1 MSCVISYLLISF
13 VEFIKQVCG
22 FDNVIILNNV
32 LCISFI
38 SMILGIILSILLA
51 TAIKSNWLKVIMSKA
66 FNRTQYDNIWEDVID
81 FKNGSNLTVYLK
93 DKDYYFIGH
102 CKYIEENK
110 ENPFI
115 AISETH
121 IMDMETDEEIDK
133 LNSEEYTVIKLSDI
147 DYFEV
152 K

>member
-1 MSCVISYLLISF
+1 M
-13 VEFIKQVCG
+13 
-22 FDNVIILNNV
+22 
-32 LCISFI
+32 
-38 SMILGIILSILLA
+38 LGTIFSLLLA
-51 TAIKSNWLKVIMSKA
+51 MLLRSNGLKVLMTKA

-81 FKNGSNLTVYLK
+81 LKNGSNLTVYLK

-110 ENPFI
+110 EDPFI

-121 IMDMETDEEIDK
+121 TMDIETDEEIDK